1 MTTDPISS
9 PRLRLAPVTA
19 ADAAEMAGVLRGEAL
34 YEFTGGAPPGPGELR
49 DRYTRQAAGQSPDG
63 RAEWHNWI
71 LRRRP
76 GGEAVGYIQATI
88 TDGGQRA
95 EIAWVVGLDWQ
106 GHGYASEAAQA
117 LVGWLDAREVRVI
130 QAHIHPRHAASA
142 AVARRAGLLPAGTVE
157 DGEQLWS
164 RC

>member
-9 PRLRLAPVTA
+9 PRLRLAPVA
-19 ADAAEMAGVLRGEAL
+19 VADAAEMAGVLSGEAL
-34 YEFTGGAPPGPGELR
+34 YDFTGGAPPGPGELR
-49 DRYTRQAAGQSPDG
+49 ARYVRQAAGRSPDG

-76 GGEAVGYIQATI
+76 GGQAIGYVQATI
-88 TDGGQRA
+88 TGGGQRA

-106 GHGYASEAAQA
+106 GQGYASEAAQA
-117 LVGWLDAREVRVI
+117 LVGWLDARGVRIV

-142 AVARRAGLLPAGTVE
+142 AVARRAGLRPSGVVE
-157 DGEQLWS
+157 DGEHLWL
-164 RC
+164 R